1 MKHTTA
7 EWVVKAEGDY
17 LTARRELAVTDTPNH
32 DAVAFHAQQCAE
44 KYLKASL
51 IEAGISFPKTH
62 DLCRVLDLAVG
73 LESGWEKLRPQLE
86 ALTDLGVEIRYPS
99 AFADIEDASDAFE
112 TAQQVREAVRTRL
125 GLDFDSV

>member
-1 MKHTTA
+1 MKPTTA

-17 LTARRELAVTDTPNH
+17 LTASRELAVKEGPNH
-32 DAVAFHAQQCAE
+32 DAVTFHAQQRAE

-51 IEAGISFPKTH
+51 IEAGIPFPKTH

-73 LESGWEKLRPQLE
+73 FEPRWESLRPQLE

-99 AFADIEDASDAFE
+99 AFADVEDASDAFA
-112 TAQQVREAVRTRL
+112 TAQQVREAVRKHM
-125 GLDFDSV
+125 GLI